1 VFNEKAAVTAIGL
14 EVLST
19 KGKHLILFATMALN
33 SQQIRLN
40 LNQRQAGL
48 KVFPAKSGSIMIME
62 YFKKAKPLDFRLE
75 KPGLFF
81 RFELVPAQ
89 FFLLCSFDPVDAGHC
104 NLRASTCE
112 CYIISEISYII
123 HTFFVAINP
132 CIREKDNPP
141 SF

>member
-1 VFNEKAAVTAIGL
+1 VFNEKGAVTAIGL

-81 RFELVPAQ
+81 RFELVPA
-89 FFLLCSFDPVDAGHC
+89 
-104 NLRASTCE
+104 
-112 CYIISEISYII
+112 
-123 HTFFVAINP
+123 
-132 CIREKDNPP
+132 
-141 SF
+141 